1 MVIPGSSIVR
11 RSTDTTEPLMHAAK
25 HTLAKQPPV
34 QPVRTV
40 PSAVRARRAVV
51 PSLDGGGPIWQQ
63 IRRALVGPILD
74 GEWPPGTRI
83 PSEMEL
89 AQRFGASRMTV
100 CKAIQ
105 SLATDGLVQR
115 RRKSGTVV
123 AERALERPVFE
134 IWDIADLIT
143 RAGASYAFRLLEC
156 CKLAQDPER
165 RELLGVSSRTPT
177 LWLRCLHLSDD
188 KPFQLEE
195 RLVNVDAAP
204 GITCHPLETESPG
217 RWLLARVP
225 WTDAEHKILA
235 REAPPEVAAELQIRP
250 RTACLVVERRTWNGS
265 MPVTYAR
272 LWNPGVNHGLI
283 GRFQPA
289 R

>member
-1 MVIPGSSIVR
+1 
-11 RSTDTTEPLMHAAK
+11 MHAAK
-25 HTLAKQPPV
+25 Q
-34 QPVRTV
+34 TV
-40 PSAVRARRAVV
+40 SRQAASSAAQGTRDASSAGRARRTEV

-63 IRRALVGPILD
+63 IRRALVGPILE
-74 GEWPPGTRI
+74 GEWPAGTRI
-83 PSEMEL
+83 PGEL
-89 AQRFGASRMTV
+89 DLARRFHASRMTV
-100 CKAIQ
+100 HKAIQ
-105 SLATDGLVQR
+105 SLANDGLVQR

-123 AERALERPVFE
+123 ADRALERPIFE
-134 IWDIADLIT
+134 IWDIADLVT
-143 RAGASYAFRLLEC
+143 RAGGKYAFRLLEC

-165 RELLGVSSRTPT
+165 RELLGVSARTPT

-217 RWLLARVP
+217 RWLMARVP
-225 WTDAEHKILA
+225 WTDAEHKVLA
-235 REAPPEVAAELQIRP
+235 REAPPEVALVLQIRASA
-250 RTACLVVERRTWNGS
+250 ACLVVERRTWNGS

-272 LWNPGVNHGLI
+272 LWNPGI
-283 GRFQPA
+283 GHSLTGHFQPA

>member
-89 AQRFGASRMTV
+89 AERFGASRMTV

-115 RRKSGTVV
+115 
-123 AERALERPVFE
+123 
-134 IWDIADLIT
+134 
-143 RAGASYAFRLLEC
+143 GASRA
-156 CKLAQDPER
+156 
-165 RELLGVSSRTPT
+165 
-177 LWLRCLHLSDD
+177 
-188 KPFQLEE
+188 
-195 RLVNVDAAP
+195 
-204 GITCHPLETESPG
+204 
-217 RWLLARVP
+217 RW
-225 WTDAEHKILA
+225 
-235 REAPPEVAAELQIRP
+235 
-250 RTACLVVERRTWNGS
+250 
-265 MPVTYAR
+265 
-272 LWNPGVNHGLI
+272 
-283 GRFQPA
+283 
-289 R
+289 

>member
-1 MVIPGSSIVR
+1 MVIPRPLIVR
-11 RSTDTTEPLMHAAK
+11 RFADDPTAPLMHAAK
-25 HTLAKQPPV
+25 HTLTKQPPATAV
-34 QPVRTV
+34 QLIRNV

-143 RAGASYAFRLLEC
+143 RAGGSYAFRLLEC
-156 CKLAQDPER
+156 CKLAQDPAR
-165 RELLGVSSRTPT
+165 RGLLRVSA
-177 LWLRCLHLSDD
+177 
-188 KPFQLEE
+188 
-195 RLVNVDAAP
+195 AAP
-204 GITCHPLETESPG
+204 
-217 RWLLARVP
+217 
-225 WTDAEHKILA
+225 
-235 REAPPEVAAELQIRP
+235 
-250 RTACLVVERRTWNGS
+250 
-265 MPVTYAR
+265 
-272 LWNPGVNHGLI
+272 
-283 GRFQPA
+283 
-289 R
+289 

>member
-1 MVIPGSSIVR
+1 MSAARQAVARESAARPAQ
-11 RSTDTTEPLMHAAK
+11 RSATPEPR
-25 HTLAKQPPV
+25 V
-34 QPVRTV
+34 
-40 PSAVRARRAVV
+40 RRAVV

-74 GEWPPGTRI
+74 GKWPPGTRI
-83 PSEMEL
+83 PGELEL
-89 AQRFGASRMTV
+89 ARRFGASRMTV
-100 CKAIQ
+100 YKAIQ
-105 SLATDGLVQR
+105 SLANDGLVQR

-143 RAGASYAFRLLEC
+143 RAGGHYAFRLLEC
-156 CKLAQDPER
+156 CKLAQDTER

-195 RLVNVDAAP
+195 RLVNVEAAP

-217 RWLLARVP
+217 RWLMAHVP

-235 REAPPEVAAELQIRP
+235 REAPPEVAEQLQIRP
-250 RTACLVVERRTWNGS
+250 RSACLVVERRTWNS
-265 MPVTYAR
+265 STPVTYAR
-272 LWNPGVNHGLI
+272 LWNPGVTHTLI
-283 GRFQPA
+283 GHFQPA

>member
-1 MVIPGSSIVR
+1 
-11 RSTDTTEPLMHAAK
+11 MHAAK
-25 HTLAKQPPV
+25 QTLAKQPPATTV
-34 QPVRTV
+34 QLIPNV
-40 PSAVRARRAVV
+40 PSSLRARRPVV

-89 AQRFGASRMTV
+89 AERFGASRMTV

-134 IWDIADLIT
+134 IWDIADLVT
-143 RAGASYAFRLLEC
+143 RSGGTYAFRLLEC
-156 CKLAQDPER
+156 RKLAQDPER
-165 RELLGVSSRTPT
+165 RELLGVPSRTPT
-177 LWLRCLHLSDD
+177 LWLRCLHLSDG

-195 RLVNVDAAP
+195 RLVNIDAAP

-235 REAPPEVAAELQIRP
+235 REAPPEVAVELQIRP

-272 LWNPGVNHGLI
+272 LWNPGVNHSLI
-283 GRFQPA
+283 GHFQPA
-289 R
+289 RG